1 MIQYHGGPISDPDA
15 AVRVWKGRHAL
26 VSWPRPQQLALVKE
40 IATSYCLDNGA
51 FTFWRSGHRADWQA
65 YIDWVQAVRTPNC
78 DLVILPDAIGEGSD
92 PNDALLEEFSHLDPS
107 FFVPV
112 WHMDEPIERLQDLG
126 WWYHRVAIGSAGDY
140 ATPATPQWWRRIR
153 EAFDACS
160 DHGYVIPKL
169 HGLRM
174 LNPSI
179 FTQLPLSS
187 ADSSNIARNLNLD
200 TKWSGSY
207 TPATKA
213 ARALTMLDRV
223 EAYNAPTSWPPRTQT
238 RTFAG
243 NTSNKPAPGLLFAP
257 MSTTAPAVAL

>member
-26 VSWPRPQQLALVKE
+26 VSWPRAHQLALIQE

-51 FTFWRSGHRADWQA
+51 FSFWRSGHRPDWNA
-65 YIDWVQAVRTPNC
+65 YIDWVEAVRTPNC
-78 DLVILPDAIGEGSD
+78 DFAILPDAIGAGAD
-92 PNDALLEEFSHLDPS
+92 ANDKLLEQFSHLDPS

-126 WWYHRVAIGSAGDY
+126 WWHHRVAIGSAGDY

-174 LNPSI
+174 LDPNI
-179 FTQLPLSS
+179 FSQLPFAS

-200 TKWSGSY
+200 TKWSGTY
-207 TPATKA
+207 APATKA

-223 EAYNAPTSWPPRTQT
+223 EAYNAPTTWPPQSQT
-238 RTFAG
+238 RTFAR
-243 NTSNKPAPGLLFAP
+243 TPANAPSSGQLFA
-257 MSTTAPAVAL
+257 STTTAFPTIAL